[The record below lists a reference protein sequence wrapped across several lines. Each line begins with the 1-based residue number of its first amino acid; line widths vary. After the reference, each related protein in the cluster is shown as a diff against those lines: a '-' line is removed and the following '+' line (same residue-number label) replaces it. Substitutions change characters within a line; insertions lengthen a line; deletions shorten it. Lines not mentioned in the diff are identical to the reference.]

1 MREEKTISLVVARYD
16 GNRDV
21 PHEIIYRG
29 TGWKVIPDVKDYA
42 IIEIYNNEGKVIAS
56 HKSWDNIRFTD
67 ELVKEGEI

>member
-21 PHEIIYRG
+21 PHELIYRG
-29 TGWKVIPDVKDYA
+29 TGWKINPDIKDYA
-42 IIEIYNNEGKVIAS
+42 IIEIYNGANVIAS